1 MSLVKHLAADHTSR
15 ALPTAAQ
22 LDVLF
27 NKEGGDPTLAPTGSI
42 RDVYLRNS
50 YGALRIQSVVTNWI
64 TVTQTQSQVAAGNS
78 GLKYVVTI

>member
-1 MSLVKHLAADHTSR
+1 MNVVQHFSADHTSR
-15 ALPTAAQ
+15 TLPTAAQ

-64 TVTQTQSQVAAGNS
+64 TVSQTESQVAAGNS
-78 GLKYVVTI
+78 GLKYVVMI